1 MALYSMYSYTNGS
14 FLSFLS
20 PIRYTKTIL
29 VIGKSAK
36 GTFSYFYVKLVG
48 FHNIAYIHALYLP
61 L

>member
-1 MALYSMYSYTNGS
+1 MYSYTNGS

-36 GTFSYFYVKLVG
+36 GTFSYFYVKLVD